1 MSANRKVISIIILGA
16 SACLLSFLLSQY
28 YSKKSHDNQLLLAQI
43 QQISGRME
51 HIRLLSRIFI
61 QNGDPATWN
70 KMIENLEIVR
80 LDLKAAP
87 QVDLHWQKEMQTLEK
102 SLTDFNHILT
112 LIHDPAVRLKEEKTK
127 LQSIGL
133 SFSMEVEERIITP
146 YRREEGLRI
155 YNGDP
160 IDPFKTRIK
169 DTAYDLIGLHIQQQ
183 LILLELLLDWDLP
196 GYQSKK
202 QVLSKNLEKHKSQLQ
217 YMAILMGK
225 EPAFNTL
232 IDSLDRKLSDLVIHE
247 KLIIEHF
254 SSLITLNG
262 NLITAG
268 DILLDV
274 SEKLS
279 ARIDTDISNDN
290 RLNRGLSWG
299 LLITILC
306 GLGLLGALL
315 AGDIIHFVE
324 DLKKS
329 REDVR
334 ASESNLKVTLDSI
347 GDAVIAT
354 DEMGVVT
361 RMNPSAERMTG
372 WPSVD
377 AVGRQ
382 LPDVFRIV
390 NGHTHRK
397 VSNPAEKVL
406 AEGKVVG
413 LANHTVLI
421 ARDGKEFQIADSGA
435 PIRDTDGR
443 IAGVVLVFRDVT
455 ESYAQEQKIRE
466 SEKRLKAV
474 TANVP
479 GVVYQFTVTRDNV
492 YTHDFVSEKASE
504 IFNLKSDPQ
513 TFFNDFRTHLPDDE
527 KDRFIAS
534 VHESVERVIP
544 WHYEGRFIKPGGE
557 KIWFSGN
564 AIPHEVGDT
573 TVYCGVLMDITRR
586 KLAEKETRNLKDAL
600 VQAQKMEAI
609 GTLAGGI
616 AHDFNNILS
625 AVVGYAQLALMDTDE
640 KSHLH
645 HSLQQI
651 YTAAMRAGDLVR
663 QILAFSRQSERKP
676 VPLQVAP
683 LIKEALKMLRSSLP
697 ATIEIKQRI
706 SNRTDNVM
714 ADPTQIHQIVMNL
727 CTNAAQSM
735 EETGGRMTV
744 GLEQVQLTTADHH
757 RYPDLNPGDYIRLT
771 VQDIGHGIAPEIKE
785 MIFNPYFT
793 TKDRGKGTGLGLSVV
808 HGIVQS
814 YGGRIYVHSKPG
826 SGTTFDV
833 FLPAIRDQAILERQE
848 NNGLPTGNETILLV
862 DDEPIL
868 VEVGQQILQRLGYN
882 VLVCIDSLE
891 ALKLFNQAPAEID
904 LVISDMTM
912 PKMTGDKLAAHLL
925 KVRPDLPVILCTGF
939 SSKFTEKEAAEI
951 GVKALAYKPL
961 VATELAALVRKVLG
975 ENKKPVR
982 EK

>member
-51 HIRLLSRIFI
+51 QIRLLSRIFI

-70 KMIENLEIVR
+70 KMIENLKIVR

-87 QVDLHWQKEMQTLEK
+87 QVNRQWQKEMQALEK
-102 SLTDFNHILT
+102 SLAEFDRIIA
-112 LIHDPAVRLKEEKTK
+112 LIHDPALRLKEEKTK
-127 LQSIGL
+127 LQNIGL

-146 YRREEGLRI
+146 YRKEEGLRI
-155 YNGDP
+155 YHGDP
-160 IDPFKTRIK
+160 LDPFKTRIK
-169 DTAYDLIGLHIQQQ
+169 DTAYDLVGLHIQQQ

-196 GYQSKK
+196 GYQLKK
-202 QVLSKNLEKHKSQLQ
+202 QAMTKALEKHKSQLQ
-217 YMAILMGK
+217 YMAILMGN
-225 EPAFNTL
+225 EPTINTI

-247 KLIIEHF
+247 KVIIEHF
-254 SSLITLNG
+254 STLITLNG

-268 DILLDV
+268 DGLLDV

-279 ARIDTDISNDN
+279 ARIDEDISNDN
-290 RLNRGLSWG
+290 RLNKGLSWG

-306 GLGLLGALL
+306 GLGLLGAML

-354 DEMGVVT
+354 DDKGVVT

-372 WPSVD
+372 WSSAE
-377 AVGRQ
+377 AVGRP
-382 LPDVFRIV
+382 LPEVFCIV
-390 NGHTHRK
+390 NGQTREQ
-397 VSNPAEKVL
+397 VANPAEKVL
-406 AEGKVVG
+406 ADGHVVG

-421 ARDGKEFQIADSGA
+421 AKNGKEIQIADSGA
-435 PIRDTDGR
+435 PICGTDGR
-443 IAGVVLVFRDVT
+443 IVGVVLVFRDVT

-479 GVVYQFTVTRDNV
+479 GVVYQFTAIRSQA

-504 IFNLKSDPQ
+504 IFHLKADPQ
-513 TFFNDFRTHLPDDE
+513 TFFNDFRAHLPDDE

-534 VHESVERVIP
+534 IHESVNRVIP
-544 WHYEGRFIKPGGE
+544 WHYEGRFIKPGGK

-564 AIPHEVGDT
+564 AIPHEVGDAI
-573 TVYCGVLMDITRR
+573 VFYGVLMDITRR
-586 KLAEKETRNLKDAL
+586 KLAEQETRNLKDAL
-600 VQAQKMEAI
+600 EQAQKMEAI

-645 HSLQQI
+645 HNLQQI

-663 QILAFSRQSERKP
+663 QILAFSRQAERKP
-676 VPLQVAP
+676 EPLQVAP
-683 LIKEALKMLRSSLP
+683 LIKEAMKMLRSSLP
-697 ATIEIKQRI
+697 TTIEIKQNI
-706 SNRTDNVM
+706 STRTDNVM

-744 GLEQVQLTTADHH
+744 GLEQIHLTAADHH
-757 RYPDLNPGDYIRLT
+757 HYPGLDAGDYIRLT
-771 VQDIGHGIAPEIKE
+771 IQDTGHGIAPEIKE
-785 MIFNPYFT
+785 KIFNPYFT

-814 YGGRIYVHSKPG
+814 YGGRIYVHSKPD

-848 NNGLPTGNETILLV
+848 KSDLPTGNETILLV
-862 DDEPIL
+862 DDETIL
-868 VEVGQQILQRLGYN
+868 VEVGQQILQRLGYT
-882 VLVCIDSLE
+882 VLVCSDSLE
-891 ALKLFNQAPAEID
+891 ALKRFNQAPGEID

-912 PKMTGDKLAAHLL
+912 PKMTGDKLAARMLQT
-925 KVRPDLPVILCTGF
+925 RPDLPVILCTGF

-961 VATELAALVRKVLG
+961 VAAEMALLVRKVLG
-975 ENKKPVR
+975 ENKNPVG
-982 EK
+982 KK